1 MKQKTKSLTILS
13 LIPVILTA
21 VSFGVFVGFAF
32 ALRLDRSGG
41 LEGLAWTI
49 GVVSIA
55 TVSLMLWWV
64 GRSSISWASLGFRP
78 ISWRLLHILWQAP
91 LVLLGAL
98 LTQVLFA
105 AIFNLSPPESSVN
118 TTALEV
124 STPGAVIL
132 LASAIVLVPIWEEV
146 VFRGVVFNA
155 LRQRYR
161 LPLSL
166 ILASA
171 IFAIAHIAFPIFPYL
186 FMLGLGL
193 CLVYVFHRNIWASII
208 VHAFVNLLAAS
219 AAIFSALMS

>member
-1 MKQKTKSLTILS
+1 MKHKSKSLIILS
-13 LIPVILTA
+13 LVPVVVTI
-21 VSFGVFVGFAF
+21 VSLGVFVGFAF
-32 ALRLDRSGG
+32 ALRLDRSVA

-49 GVVSIA
+49 GVMSIA

-91 LVLLGAL
+91 LVLLGAR

-132 LASAIVLVPIWEEV
+132 LASVIVLVPIWEEV

-193 CLVYVFHRNIWASII
+193 CLVYAFHRNTWASII
-208 VHAFVNLLAAS
+208 VHAFVNLVAS
-219 AAIFSALMS
+219 AAVLSALTS

>member
-1 MKQKTKSLTILS
+1 MKHKSKSLIILS
-13 LIPVILTA
+13 LIPVVVTI
-21 VSFGVFVGFAF
+21 VSLGVFVGFAF
-32 ALRLDRSGG
+32 ALRLDRSVA

-49 GVVSIA
+49 GVMSIA

-186 FMLGLGL
+186 FMLGALHTL
-193 CLVYVFHRNIWASII
+193 F
-208 VHAFVNLLAAS
+208 
-219 AAIFSALMS
+219 IFEG

>member
-1 MKQKTKSLTILS
+1 MKQKSKSLIILS
-13 LIPVILTA
+13 LVPVVVTI
-21 VSFGVFVGFAF
+21 VSLGVFVGLAF
-32 ALRLDRSGG
+32 ALRLDRSGA

-49 GVVSIA
+49 GVMSIA

-64 GRSSISWASLGFRP
+64 GRSSILSASLGFRRL
-78 ISWRLLHILWQAP
+78 SWRLLHVLWQAP

-98 LTQVLFA
+98 LTQVFFA
-105 AIFNLSPPESSVN
+105 AVFNLSPSESAVN
-118 TTALEV
+118 TTTLEV
-124 STPGAVIL
+124 STLGAVIL
-132 LASAIVLVPIWEEV
+132 LASAIILVPIWEEV

-161 LPLSL
+161 LPFSL

-193 CLVYVFHRNIWASII
+193 CLVYAFHRNTWASII
-208 VHAFVNLLAAS
+208 VHAFVNLVAS
-219 AAIFSALMS
+219 AAVLSALTS

>member
-1 MKQKTKSLTILS
+1 MKHKSKSLIILS
-13 LIPVILTA
+13 LVPVVVTI
-21 VSFGVFVGFAF
+21 VSLGVFVGFAF
-32 ALRLDRSGG
+32 ALRLDISVA

-49 GVVSIA
+49 GVMSIA

-132 LASAIVLVPIWEEV
+132 LASAIILVPIWEEV

-193 CLVYVFHRNIWASII
+193 CLVYAFHRNTWASII
-208 VHAFVNLLAAS
+208 VHAFVNLVAS
-219 AAIFSALMS
+219 AAVLSALTS